1 MRYQIQGGQNMF
13 ANNLKEIRKSKGY
26 TQEELATKIH
36 VVRQTVSKWEK
47 GLSVPD
53 ADMLL
58 RIAEVLDVSTAQLLG
73 AEITQDCSKNITA
86 EQLARISEQLAIKNR
101 RSKKIWKAIGII
113 LLVFLLVSIIITVLG
128 VCAYSINPLNTAVA
142 V

>member
-1 MRYQIQGGQNMF
+1 MF

-58 RIAEVLDVSTAQLLG
+58 RIAEVLDVSTVQLLG